1 MSPHPLAEILA
12 RHPNLTALG
21 FEDDS
26 QPDPE
31 QAAARAK
38 RIQELHSSADHW
50 DALCTW
56 IRKHLPPQP
65 RSRGY
70 FSSFALKCIA
80 EEELGPLPHG
90 LFIAA
95 MLHCG
100 HRFIRQGCHNPNA
113 YFPLDKRRVVGLDR
127 RAERRRR
134 ERTDSSEQRVAVGD
148 WRIVRSHQPTA
159 ISQQP
164 AANR

>member
-12 RHPNLTALG
+12 RHPSLTALG
-21 FEDDS
+21 FEDDPQS
-26 QPDPE
+26 DPE
-31 QAAARAK
+31 QAAARSK
-38 RIQELHSSADHW
+38 RLQEVQSSADHW
-50 DALCTW
+50 DALCAW

-80 EEELGPLPHG
+80 EEELGSLPHG

-100 HRFIRQGCHNPNA
+100 HRFIRQGRHNPNA
-113 YFPLDKRRVVGLDR
+113 YFPLDKRQVVGLDR
-127 RAERRRR
+127 RAQRRRR
-134 ERTDSSEQRVAVGD
+134 ARTDSSEPR
-148 WRIVRSHQPTA
+148 TA
-159 ISQQP
+159 GKSVQT
-164 AANR
+164 AANSQPL